1 MLSDPTLQHAT
12 ESPPLPDARDPR
24 PATSPPRDAPIG
36 PTTELERSLLAL
48 LARVAEFRID
58 PGGTH
63 AVRVGH
69 LAADLALALEMDE
82 AFCEMIRWAAPLH
95 DLGTVG
101 VPDHV
106 LTHAPPLSG
115 PDANVMKLHTSVIEV
130 LLGREEG
137 PALVEMIRRVAVGH
151 HERWDGRGYPEGLR
165 GASIPIEA
173 RIVAVADTYQ
183 SLTHRMPRADAMKEI
198 MAEAGAAFDPQVV
211 GALVRVAARAAA

>member
-1 MLSDPTLQHAT
+1 MSNEPAPPRGAD
-12 ESPPLPDARDPR
+12 SPPVLDDRDPR
-24 PATSPPRDAPIG
+24 RPPTPSRGALVG
-36 PTTELERSLLAL
+36 PTTELERSLLTL

-101 VPDHV
+101 VPDHI
-106 LTHAPPLSG
+106 LAHAPPLSG
-115 PDANVMKLHTSVIEV
+115 PDANMMKLHTSVIEV
-130 LLGREEG
+130 LIGRDEG
-137 PALVEMIRRVAVGH
+137 PALVEMIRRVAVAH
-151 HERWDGRGYPEGLR
+151 HERWDGHGYPEGLR
-165 GASIPIEA
+165 GTSIPIEA

-183 SLTHRMPRADAMKEI
+183 SLTHRMPRAEAMREI
-198 MAEAGAAFDPQVV
+198 MAEAGGAFDPQVV